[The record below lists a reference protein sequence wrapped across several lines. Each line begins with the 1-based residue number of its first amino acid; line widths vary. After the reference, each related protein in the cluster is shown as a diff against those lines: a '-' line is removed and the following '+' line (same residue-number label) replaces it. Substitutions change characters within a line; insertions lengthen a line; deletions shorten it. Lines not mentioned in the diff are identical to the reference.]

1 VAGVALGVD
10 EVPFKVTT
18 LERGPKL
25 AEQVGRLAKEG
36 WPTFLLHGDTKH
48 WDRLF
53 DDFAEYQIL
62 FLDAAGALIA
72 VGHTVPFVWDDT
84 PQDLPVT
91 MSELLERALR
101 VHRDRST
108 PNTLSA
114 LAAIVAASHQR
125 RGLSAEILRAMR
137 ALAEER
143 GMHSLVAPVRPTLK
157 SSYPLTSFERYVGW
171 KRDDGSPFDPWL
183 RVHYRLGAEFL
194 KVAPATVTVTGTVA
208 EWEEWTGM
216 SFPESGEYV
225 VPGTLQPITMDREVD
240 VGRYEDPNVW
250 MLHRLTATETAE

>member
-1 VAGVALGVD
+1 VHRAAD
-10 EVPFKVTT
+10 EASFEVTT
-18 LERGPKL
+18 LERKPEL
-25 AEQVGRLAKEG
+25 AEQVGRLAEEG

-62 FLDAAGALIA
+62 FLEPSGSLIA
-72 VGHTVPFVWDDT
+72 VGHTVPFVWDGT
-84 PQDLPVT
+84 PQDLPTT

-101 VHRDRST
+101 AHRERST

-137 ALAEER
+137 SLAEER

-157 SSYPLTSFERYVGW
+157 SSYPLTPFERYAGW
-171 KRDDGSPFDPWL
+171 KRNDGAPFDPWL

-194 KVAPATVTVTGTVA
+194 KVAPATVTVTGSVSD
-208 EWEEWTGM
+208 WEEWTGM

-225 VPGTLQPITMDREVD
+225 VPGALQPLRIDREQN
-240 VGRYEDPNVW
+240 VGHYEDPNVW
-250 MLHRLTATETAE
+250 MLHRLKNRATGE

>member
-1 VAGVALGVD
+1 VSLNI
-10 EVPFKVTT
+10 TT
-18 LERGPKL
+18 LERRPKL
-25 AEQVGRLAKEG
+25 AEQVGRLAEEG

-62 FLDAAGALIA
+62 FLEPAEAVIA
-72 VGHTVPFVWDDT
+72 VGHTVPLVWEGN
-84 PQDLPVT
+84 PQDLPTT

-101 VHRDRST
+101 AHHDRST

-114 LAAIVAASHQR
+114 LAAIVTRSHQR
-125 RGLSAEILRAMR
+125 HGLSAKILRAMR
-137 ALAEER
+137 SLAAER

-157 SSYPLTSFERYVGW
+157 SSYPLTRFESYVGW

-183 RVHYRLGAEFL
+183 RVHWRLGAEFL
-194 KVAPATVTVTGTVA
+194 KVAPAMVTVIGTAA

-216 SFPESGEYV
+216 RFPESGEYV
-225 VPGTLQPITMDREVD
+225 VPGALQPITIDQEGD

-250 MLHRLTATETAE
+250 MVHELTAKRV

>member
-1 VAGVALGVD
+1 MSL
-10 EVPFKVTT
+10 KITT
-18 LERGPKL
+18 LERRPKL
-25 AEQVGRLAKEG
+25 AEQVGRLAEEG

-62 FLDAAGALIA
+62 FLEPAEEVIA
-72 VGHTVPFVWDDT
+72 VGHTGPLVWDGT
-84 PQDLPVT
+84 PQGLPAT

-101 VHRDRST
+101 AHHDRSP

-114 LAAIVAASHQR
+114 LAAIVTRSHQR

-137 ALAEER
+137 SLAAER

-157 SSYPLTSFERYVGW
+157 SSYPLTRFEDYVGW
-171 KRDDGSPFDPWL
+171 KRDDGLPFDPWL
-183 RVHYRLGAEFL
+183 RVHWRLGAESL
-194 KVAPATVTVTGTVA
+194 KVAPATVTVTGTA
-208 EWEEWTGM
+208 SEWEEWTGM

-225 VPGTLQPITMDREVD
+225 VPGALQPITIDQEGG

-250 MLHRLTATETAE
+250 MLHKLTAESV